1 MSALDPAT
9 SPAMGG
15 TEPRPAPVLG
25 DLARL
30 SQRLAATLAVAVLVA
45 FILSLQFLAQP
56 FVWRNWPADEV
67 LRGWLFILRDRLIV
81 AGLIGLA
88 IAAQQKVRA
97 RSPIMRSVLLATAV
111 VLGAVA
117 GEACLSGLDRGEDPA
132 QLLTHTLRW
141 SAIAMAAA
149 LTYYLWR
156 ASTEAQEQL
165 RRETLRHHTLAR
177 QMVSTRLTA
186 LRKQIEPHFLFN
198 TLATIR
204 RMHQTDSA
212 QGARLLASFID
223 YLRRLLPLIDRS
235 EVALGDEVTL
245 VEAYLVLAQARLP
258 GRLAVQVEVPPSLR
272 AALVPPL
279 ALATLIENAVKHGI
293 APCPDGGLI
302 RVQAQALGDMLQL
315 SVVDTG
321 VGLAAAPQAGTGV
334 GLFNI
339 RARLEALYGAHG
351 VLRIETNTPRGVRA
365 SMWLPLHAEAA

>member
-1 MSALDPAT
+1 
-9 SPAMGG
+9 MGG
-15 TEPRPAPVLG
+15 TEPSPAPVLAH
-25 DLARL
+25 LARL
-30 SQRLAATLAVAVLVA
+30 SQRLAATLAIAALVA

-81 AGLIGLA
+81 AGLIGFA
-88 IAAQQKVRA
+88 IAAQQNLRA
-97 RSPIMRSVLLATAV
+97 RSPVMRSMLLATAV
-111 VLGAVA
+111 ALGAAA
-117 GEACLSGLDRGEDPA
+117 GEACLSGLDRGENPA

-141 SAIAMAAA
+141 SAIALAAA

-156 ASTEAQEQL
+156 ASLEAQEQL
-165 RRETLRHHTLAR
+165 HREALRHHTLAR

-212 QGARLLASFID
+212 QGARLLAGFID
-223 YLRRLLPLIDRS
+223 YLRQLLPLIDRS

-245 VEAYLVLAQARLP
+245 IEAYLLLAQARLP
-258 GRLAVQVEVPPSLR
+258 GRLAVQVEVPPPLR
-272 AALVPPL
+272 AARVPPL

-293 APCPDGGLI
+293 APCPGGGLI
-302 RVQAQALGDMLQL
+302 RVQAQVLGDTLQL
-315 SVVDTG
+315 SVIDTG
-321 VGLAAAPQAGTGV
+321 VGLTSAPQAGTGV
-334 GLFNI
+334 GLYNV

-351 VLRIETNTPRGVRA
+351 VLRIETNVPRGVRA
-365 SMWLPLHAEAA
+365 SMSLPLRAGAE